1 MKKDA
6 YAIRK
11 RRKFVYEKEEK
22 KKAGVKELSKFG
34 KYYLK
39 FKFPLVVVCFLLLL
53 SGAISIISP
62 IYAGK
67 MIALF
72 GDNFDQQ
79 KIIIYALVIF
89 GLSVIMNIVHL
100 FINRIWTFISTNST
114 YFITKD
120 LTHKLNRISQESLD
134 SAGSGTF
141 TTRMYGDVSVVSSA
155 PLQIADFV
163 TSAFSAI
170 GFVTYLF
177 TMNPWIGVYVFVYL
191 FSTIF
196 LEFHRINTR
205 QKNNKVIRKVS
216 ERESSLRNENIRGI
230 KDLRGI
236 NASDRVVDKS
246 LEITQEKGEYQLSSS
261 YRMTTIR
268 LATNLVRRVLD
279 FSLIAL
285 CVWLVLNKQIEIA
298 TFIIVY
304 NFKDRIVGFSN
315 YVVNIKDYFSDCC
328 LSAQRLN
335 EIFDDK
341 KYPRETFGGVDLEE
355 FSGTIEFKNV
365 QFAYKGNED
374 VLKGV
379 DLKINPHTITSIVGE
394 SGSGKSTIIN
404 LITKLYTLKKDS
416 GEILFDGIDINS
428 LTEQSLRGSVCTIS
442 QNPYIFNMSV
452 EENLKL
458 AKPNAT
464 KKELE
469 EVLERVNILDFV
481 NTLPKK
487 MKSKLGENGIKV
499 SGGQK
504 QRLAIARALLTDAK
518 VLLLDEA
525 TSALDNL
532 NQKAIKD
539 VVKELSK
546 THTVIMVAHRLST
559 VVDSDNIVVIKDG
572 VVHAQGTH
580 EELMNGCEY
589 YQELYVEEVLDEET
603 QNVEE

>member
-1 MKKDA
+1 MKKEA

-79 KIIIYALVIF
+79 KIIIYALVIL

-120 LTHKLNRISQESLD
+120 LTYKLNRISQASLD

-163 TSAFSAI
+163 TSAFSAV

-177 TMNPWIGVYVFVYL
+177 TMNIWVGVYVFVYL

-341 KYPRETFGGVDLEE
+341 KYPREKFGDVDIES

-365 QFAYKGNED
+365 RFGYTAKEEI
-374 VLKGV
+374 LKGV
-379 DLKINPHTITSIVGE
+379 DLKINPNTITSIVGE

-428 LTEQSLRGSVCTIS
+428 LTEQSLRGNICTIS

-487 MKSKLGENGIKV
+487 LKSKLGENGIKV

-559 VVDSDNIVVIKDG
+559 VVDSDNIIVIKDG
-572 VVHAQGTH
+572 KVYAQGTH
-580 EELMNGCEY
+580 DELMGGCEY
-589 YQELYVEEVLDEET
+589 YKNLYIEEDLK
-603 QNVEE
+603 NLS

>member
-1 MKKDA
+1 MKREK

-22 KKAGVKELSKFG
+22 KQAGIKELAKFG
-34 KYYLK
+34 KYYAK
-39 FKFPLVVVCFLLLL
+39 FKFPLVVVCILLLM
-53 SGAISIISP
+53 SATISIISP

-72 GDNFDQQ
+72 GENFDKQ
-79 KIIIYALVIF
+79 KIIEFALVVL
-89 GLSVIMNIVHL
+89 GLSVISNIVHL
-100 FINRIWTFISTNST
+100 FINRIWTLISTNST

-120 LTHKLNRISQESLD
+120 LTYKLNRISQASLD

-163 TSAFSAI
+163 TSAFSAV

-177 TMNPWIGVYVFVYL
+177 SMNPWIGLYVFVYL

-196 LEFHRINTR
+196 LEFYRINTR
-205 QKNNKVIRKVS
+205 QKNNKVIRKVA
-216 ERESSLRNENIRGI
+216 EKESSLRNENIRGI

-261 YRMTTIR
+261 YKMTSIR
-268 LATNLVRRVLD
+268 LFTNLVRRVLD

-285 CVWLVLNKQIEIA
+285 CVWLVINKEIEIA

-335 EIFDDK
+335 EIFDDN
-341 KYPRETFGGVDLEE
+341 KYPREKFGDTDLPE
-355 FSGTIEFKNV
+355 FSGKIEFKNV
-365 QFAYKGNED
+365 QFGYNSKEK

-379 DLKINPHTITSIVGE
+379 DFKIEPHTITSFVGA

-416 GEILFDGIDINS
+416 GEILFDGIDINN
-428 LTEQSLRGSVCTIS
+428 LTEQGLRGNVCTIS
-442 QNPYIFNMSV
+442 QSPYIFNMSV
-452 EENLKL
+452 EENLRL
-458 AKPNAT
+458 AKPKAT

-487 MKSKLGENGIKV
+487 LKSKLGENGIKV

-546 THTVIMVAHRLST
+546 THTIIMVAHRLST
-559 VVDSDNIVVIKDG
+559 VVDSDNIIVLKDG
-572 VVHAQGTH
+572 VIHDQGSH
-580 EELMNGCEY
+580 DELMVNCDY
-589 YQELYVEEVLDEET
+589 YRELYIEEDLNSEKEITEE
-603 QNVEE
+603 